1 MFGWGPKDQT
11 TKDERAA
18 WKDNAK
24 SQMDGKSKSDDSDE
38 STDDSTKHRRAYR
51 PK

>member
-11 TKDERAA
+11 TKEERAA

-24 SQMDGKSKSDDSDE
+24 SQMDNERDDSDE

>member
-38 STDDSTKHRRAYR
+38 STDDTQPPRHARR
-51 PK
+51 KW